1 MLNIP
6 STQKFQSSKPKFQI
20 KSKVNDLSK
29 SKEFLFFVIPTEV
42 GIQAIQMLLDSCF
55 RRSDNFSD
63 FLRIQQSSNTKYFG
77 FWNLKFI

>member
-42 GIQAIQMLLDSCF
+42 GIQAIQAIQMLLDSCF

-77 FWNLKFI
+77 I